1 MDFFFLSD
9 FEGFGFA
16 TPVPLPSLS
25 THCADHG
32 ELCLL
37 LNLPCALQGPD
48 LLECWVWS
56 CNLLTTSAELEP
68 GRLFKSPTVQ

>member
-9 FEGFGFA
+9 LGSFGFA
-16 TPVPLPSLS
+16 TPIPLLSLS
-25 THCADHG
+25 THCTYHS

-37 LNLPCALQGPD
+37 LYLPCALQGPD

-56 CNLLTTSAELEP
+56 CNLLTTRTELEP
-68 GRLFKSPTVQ
+68 GTL